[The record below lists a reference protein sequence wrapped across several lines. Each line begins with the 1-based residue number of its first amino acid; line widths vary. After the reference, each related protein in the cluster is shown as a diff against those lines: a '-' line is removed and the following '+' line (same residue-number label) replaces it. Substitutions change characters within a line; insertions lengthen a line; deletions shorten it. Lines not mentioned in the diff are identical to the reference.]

1 MPRSLHVRADR
12 TLICAPA
19 RSRRHLR
26 VEIVAPRRPRKAFLS
41 LGLVLDR
48 SGSMAG
54 QKLELAR
61 EGVRRAIRSLEKEDC
76 LSLLAYNERTQVL
89 IRAGAATETA
99 RRVAD
104 KRLERLEAG
113 GGTDLCAG
121 FRQACEEVGRGMVD
135 GQMGRCLLLSDGLTN
150 SGTTDADT
158 IVEHAVEARRRGITT
173 STLGVG
179 GDFDEHLL
187 RRMAEAGGG
196 SFYFAERPEQ
206 LADFIA
212 GETGEALKVVAREA
226 TLVVEVP
233 AGAEVESLNPFPRR
247 SEPGRTVFDLGS
259 LVFDQVLSLL
269 LAVQFPEGTEGESA
283 VVRCRLADA
292 DGGLAGAAEQ
302 EFRYVGASEN
312 RAQPRDREV
321 EREVA
326 VGYAARA
333 RQRAAALGR
342 AGAVDEAREVLRR
355 TAARIRR
362 EAAGDPGLGELAAG
376 LEHEAQHL
384 QRMDGLDYKRVEY
397 ETFRGLLSRGADGM
411 TIGTLSFT
419 IDRTLQLMM
428 RSERHGPPDAPFFV
442 AAVTADARTTAL
454 VEAAGRTLG
463 AADPLAL
470 AYAVADGGARVLD
483 AGAGAVLTRD
493 DELGLA
499 YALSAAGDVV
509 KIALVRGALGD
520 GTSSHWHPSENV
532 AIASLAGWEEDAAP
546 AEAFV
551 AYQMVLHGSRH
562 GRPGWDPVA
571 AMHEDRRGCWGDA
584 GRTRDEIEQKLR
596 AGALCD
602 ECRRLYENAGVN
614 GDQLLRLVAAVR
626 ELAEGPVA
634 VRS

>member
-12 TLICAPA
+12 GLICAPA

-26 VEIVAPRRPRKAFLS
+26 VEIVAPRRPRKASLS

-54 QKLELAR
+54 EKLELAR
-61 EGVRRAIRSLEKEDC
+61 EGVRRAIRSLEKEDY

-113 GGTDLCAG
+113 GGTDLCRG

-135 GQMGRCLLLSDGLTN
+135 GQMGRCLLLSDGLAN
-150 SGTTDADT
+150 SGTTDRDT

-226 TLVVEVP
+226 TLVVAVP

-269 LAVQFPEGTEGESA
+269 LAVQFPEGTVGDSA
-283 VVRCRLADA
+283 VVRCRLADV
-292 DGGLAGAAEQ
+292 DGGLEGSAEQ
-302 EFRYVGASEN
+302 VFRYVGVPEN
-312 RAQPRDREV
+312 RSQTRDREV

-326 VGYAARA
+326 AGYAARA

-342 AGAVDEAREVLRR
+342 AGAVEEAREVLRR

-362 EAAGDPGLGELAAG
+362 GATGDPGLIDVAAA
-376 LEHEAQHL
+376 LEQEAKHL
-384 QRMDGLDYKRVEY
+384 RQMDSLDYKRVEY

-428 RSERHGPPDAPFFV
+428 RSERHGSADAPFFV

-454 VEAAGRTLG
+454 VEAAGRALE
-463 AADPLAL
+463 AADPHAL
-470 AYAVADGGARVLD
+470 AYAVPDGGARVLD

-509 KIALVRGALGD
+509 KIAFVRGALGD
-520 GTSSHWHPSENV
+520 GTSSHWHPPEKV
-532 AIASLAGWEEDAAP
+532 AIVSLAGWEEDAAP

-551 AYQMVLHGSRH
+551 AYQMVLHGTRH
-562 GRPGWDPVA
+562 GRPAWDPVA
-571 AMHEDRRGCWGDA
+571 TMHEDHRGCWGDA
-584 GRTRDEIEQKLR
+584 GRTRDEIEEKLH
-596 AGALCD
+596 AGALCG
-602 ECRRLYENAGVN
+602 ECRRLYEGAGVN
-614 GDQLLRLVAAVR
+614 VDQLLRLVAAVR
-626 ELAEGPVA
+626 ELAEGPGA